1 MYRELPNNKILDII
15 DEQENVFSEFICRGM
30 LPLGIYE
37 SGGIIMVDD
46 NVSQVFREG
55 ATIFVTSCIHFS
67 VVGKTLAM
75 FEQCKTGY
83 HLEMKITDK
92 EIFGGLLQFIVKKNI
107 EVDTTTLENQKKL
120 LEECKKL
127 QDIQFDLVS
136 VKEKLEKYA
145 HDLASHENTLFSLED
160 MIKEMIKDEEK
171 RKLALEKIKDLNNE
185 LDKLESTIKQDIPSV
200 DKSMDI
206 TAYLEKELKKGDTL

>member
-1 MYRELPNNKILDII
+1 MHYELPNNKILEMI
-15 DEQENVFSEFICRGM
+15 DEQENVFSDFISKGM

-37 SGGIIMVDD
+37 SGDTIKVDGTA
-46 NVSQVFREG
+46 SQVFRDG
-55 ATIFVTSCIHFS
+55 TMIFVTSFIHFS

-83 HLEMKITDK
+83 HLEIKITDE
-92 EIFGGLLQFIVKKNI
+92 EIFGGILQFIVKKNI
-107 EVDTTTLENQKKL
+107 EVDTTALENQKKI

-127 QDIQFDLVS
+127 QDIQFDLVTL
-136 VKEKLEKYA
+136 KEKYQKYTK
-145 HDLASHENTLFSLED
+145 DLANHENTLFSLEEMVKD
-160 MIKEMIKDEEK
+160 MVKDEEK
-171 RKLALEKIKDLNNE
+171 RKLALGKIKELNNE
-185 LDKLESTIKQDIPSV
+185 LDELEATIKQDIPSV

>member
-1 MYRELPNNKILDII
+1 MYRELPNNKILEMI
-15 DEQENVFSEFICRGM
+15 DEQENVFSDFISKGM

-37 SGGIIMVDD
+37 SGDTIKVDGTA
-46 NVSQVFREG
+46 SQVFRDG
-55 ATIFVTSCIHFS
+55 AMIFVTSSIHFS
-67 VVGKTLAM
+67 GINKILAM

-83 HLEMKITDK
+83 HLEMKITNE
-92 EIFGGLLQFIVKKNI
+92 EIFGGFLQFIVKKNI

-145 HDLASHENTLFSLED
+145 QDLADHENSIFSLED
-160 MIKEMIKDEEK
+160 MVKEIIKDEEK
-171 RKLALEKIKDLNNE
+171 KKLALENIKDLNSE
-185 LDKLESTIKQDIPSV
+185 MDKLGKELKQDIPSI

-206 TAYLEKELKKGDTL
+206 TSYLEKELKKGDTL

>member
-15 DEQENVFSEFICRGM
+15 DEQENVFSDFICRGM

-55 ATIFVTSCIHFS
+55 AMIFVTSCIHFS

-107 EVDTTTLENQKKL
+107 EVDTTALENQKKI

-127 QDIQFDLVS
+127 KDIQFDLVS
-136 VKEKLEKYA
+136 VKEKLEKYT
-145 HDLASHENTLFSLED
+145 HDLANHENTLFSLED
-160 MIKEMIKDEEK
+160 MVKEMIKDEEK
-171 RKLALEKIKDLNNE
+171 KKLALEKIKDLNSE
-185 LDKLESTIKQDIPSV
+185 MDKLGKELKQDIPSI

-206 TAYLEKELKKGDTL
+206 TSYLEKELKK

>member
-1 MYRELPNNKILDII
+1 MYCDPLNGRISKMI
-15 DEQENVFSEFICRGM
+15 DEQENIFNNFICQGM

-46 NVSQVFREG
+46 NVSQVFRDG
-55 ATIFVTSCIHFS
+55 ATIFVTSSIHFS

-83 HLEMKITDK
+83 HLEMRISDT

-107 EVDTTTLENQKKL
+107 EVDTTTLDNQKKI

-127 QDIQFDLVS
+127 QDIQSDLVS
-136 VKEKLEKYA
+136 VRGKLEKYA
-145 HDLASHENTLFSLED
+145 HDLANHENTLFSLEEMVKD
-160 MIKEMIKDEEK
+160 MVKDEENK
-171 RKLALEKIKDLNNE
+171 KLALEKIKELNSE
-185 LDKLESTIKQDIPSV
+185 MDKLGKELKQDIPSV

-206 TAYLEKELKKGDTL
+206 ASYLEKELKK

>member
-1 MYRELPNNKILDII
+1 MYRELPNNKILDMI
-15 DEQENVFSEFICRGM
+15 DEQENVFSDFISKGM

-37 SGGIIMVDD
+37 SDDTIKVDGTA
-46 NVSQVFREG
+46 SQVFRDG
-55 ATIFVTSCIHFS
+55 TMIFVTSSIHFS
-67 VVGKTLAM
+67 GINKILAM

-83 HLEMKITDK
+83 HLEMKITTE

-127 QDIQFDLVS
+127 KDIQFDLVS

-145 HDLASHENTLFSLED
+145 HDLANHENTLFSLED
-160 MIKEMIKDEEK
+160 MVKEMIKDEEK
-171 RKLALEKIKDLNNE
+171 KKLALEKIKDLNSE
-185 LDKLESTIKQDIPSV
+185 MDKLGKELKQDIPSI

-206 TAYLEKELKKGDTL
+206 TSYLEKELKK

>member
-1 MYRELPNNKILDII
+1 MYRELPNNKILEML
-15 DEQENVFSEFICRGM
+15 DEQENVFSDFISKGM

-37 SGGIIMVDD
+37 SGDTIKVNGTA
-46 NVSQVFREG
+46 SQVFRDG
-55 ATIFVTSCIHFS
+55 TMIFVTSFIHFS
-67 VVGKTLAM
+67 GVNKILAM

-107 EVDTTTLENQKKL
+107 EVDTTALENQKKI

-145 HDLASHENTLFSLED
+145 HDLANHENTLFSLEEMVKD
-160 MIKEMIKDEEK
+160 MVKDEEK
-171 RKLALEKIKDLNNE
+171 KKLALEKIKELNSE
-185 LDKLESTIKQDIPSV
+185 MDKLGKELKQDIPSV

-206 TAYLEKELKKGDTL
+206 TSYLEKELKK

>member
-1 MYRELPNNKILDII
+1 MI
-15 DEQENVFSEFICRGM
+15 DEQENVFSDFISKGM

-37 SGGIIMVDD
+37 SGDTIKVDGTA
-46 NVSQVFREG
+46 SQVFRDG
-55 ATIFVTSCIHFS
+55 AMIFVTSSIHFS
-67 VVGKTLAM
+67 GINKILAM

-83 HLEMKITDK
+83 HLEMKITTE

-107 EVDTTTLENQKKL
+107 EIDTTTLENQKKL

-145 HDLASHENTLFSLED
+145 QDLASHENTLFSLED
-160 MIKEMIKDEEK
+160 MVKEMIKDEEK